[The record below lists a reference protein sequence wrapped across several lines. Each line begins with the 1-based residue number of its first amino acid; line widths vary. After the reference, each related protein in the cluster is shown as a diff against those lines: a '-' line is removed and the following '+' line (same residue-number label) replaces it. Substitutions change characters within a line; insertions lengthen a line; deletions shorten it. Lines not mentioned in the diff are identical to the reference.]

1 MVYTQESYVV
11 NYGSAPGN
19 LSQSSTPVNGS
30 AYLNV
35 IGGQFGVNLTGLA
48 PHPCTTSLL
57 WPPTQRELPPLLLFL
72 VRKEREGEGR
82 GGQGRGE

>member
-1 MVYTQESYVV
+1 MYTQESYVIL
-11 NYGSAPGN
+11 YGSAPGN

-35 IGGQFGVNLTGLA
+35 IGGQFGANLTGLVPSSMYYFTIVA
-48 PHPCTTSLL
+48 SNTEGTTSTS
-57 WPPTQRELPPLLLFL
+57 PFPC
-72 VRKEREGEGR
+72 KEGEGR